1 MRRLFVS
8 AALAA
13 LAAAPALAQ
22 PLPPYPAARRA
33 AVVDTLHGVAV
44 ADPYRWLED
53 AQSAETRAFV
63 EAQAAYARRTLDALP
78 ERAAFRE
85 RLDAVFAY
93 PRVGTPTR
101 RTRWTFV
108 SRNPGLANQS
118 TVYVRPTSGGPGASS
133 RERVLVDPNT
143 LSSDGTVGLAGMS
156 PSKTGDYVAMQ
167 FSNGGSDWRTVRV
180 RHVPSGRDLPETLT
194 RVKFS
199 GAAWKPDGT
208 GFYYNRYDT
217 PTGRDSL
224 QAANQNPKVYFHR
237 LGTPQTSDILVYE
250 RPDRP
255 TWQLGAGVSD
265 DGRWLFVSASEGTSP
280 NNHLFARRLDVGGS
294 PWQTVF
300 TGDATYSVVD
310 TDGDDLIVR
319 TNRGAPTSRL
329 VRVSAL
335 RPSEMRDVIPASSA
349 VLQSVVRAGDFYV
362 ASALDDVKSRLTIHA
377 LDGRLVRTVEL
388 PGIGSVGGISGGRD
402 FGDVY
407 YSFSSYDRPPTIVRS
422 DLATGRATVVDAP
435 RVAFRPADFVVS
447 QRFVTGK
454 DGARV
459 PLFLVHRR
467 GLALDGTNPTLLY
480 GYGGFNVSLTP
491 GFSASLIPWIERGG
505 VYAVVNLRG
514 GGEYGQ
520 AWHDAGRLA
529 NKQTVF
535 DDAIAAAEYLVRERI
550 TSPAHLAIQGGSN
563 GGLLVGAVVNQ
574 RPDLFAAAVP
584 QVGVMDM
591 LRFDRFT
598 IGRAWTSDYGSPSDP
613 AMFPVLYGYSPL
625 HNLRAGT
632 RYPATLVTTA
642 DFDDRV
648 VPAHSYKYGA
658 ALQAAQ
664 VAGGPPVLL
673 RIETRSG
680 HGASNTTKALDQSAD
695 IYAFLWHHLGR

>member
-22 PLPPYPAARRA
+22 TLPPYPAARRA
-33 AVVDTLHGVAV
+33 ATVDTLFGVAV

-53 AQSAETRAFV
+53 AQSAETQSFV
-63 EAQAAYARRTLDALP
+63 TAQAAYARRYLDALP
-78 ERAAFRE
+78 ARAAFRE
-85 RLDAVFAY
+85 RLDALYAY
-93 PRVGTPTR
+93 PRVGLPVR
-101 RTRWTFV
+101 RAAWTFV

-118 TVYVRPTSGGPGASS
+118 TVYVRPTVGG

-156 PSKTGDYVAMQ
+156 PSKAGDYVAMQ

-208 GFYYNRYDT
+208 GFYYNRYDV

-250 RPDRP
+250 RPDHP
-255 TWQLGAGVSD
+255 EWQLGASVSD
-265 DGRWLFVSASEGTSP
+265 DGRWLFVSARAGTSP
-280 NNHLFARRLDVGGS
+280 STHLFARRLDVGGS

-300 TGDATYSVVD
+300 TGDAAYNVVD
-310 TDGDDLIVR
+310 TDGDDLIVL
-319 TNRGAPTSRL
+319 TNRDAPTYRL
-329 VRVSAL
+329 VRVPVA
-335 RPSEMRDVIPASSA
+335 RPSEMRDLIPASTA
-349 VLQSVVRAGDFYV
+349 VIESVQRAGDRYVVRAL
-362 ASALDDVKSRLTIHA
+362 ADVKSRLTVHA

-388 PGIGSVGGISGGRD
+388 PGVGTVGGVSAGRD
-402 FGDVY
+402 FRDVY
-407 YSFSSYDRPPTIVRS
+407 YSFSSYNRPPTAVRS
-422 DLATGRATVVDAP
+422 DLATGRSTVVDAP
-435 RVAFRPADFVVS
+435 RVAFRPDDYTVE
-447 QRFVTGK
+447 QRIVTSK
-454 DGARV
+454 DGTRV
-459 PLFLVHRR
+459 PLFLVHKR
-467 GLALDGTNPTLLY
+467 GIALDGTNPTLLY
-480 GYGGFNVSLTP
+480 GYGGFGASTTA
-491 GFSASLIPWIERGG
+491 GFSPALVAWLERGG
-505 VYAVVNLRG
+505 VYAAVNLRG

-529 NKQTVF
+529 KKQNVF
-535 DDAIAAAEYLVRERI
+535 DDAIAAAEYLIAERI
-550 TSPAHLAIQGGSN
+550 TSPRHLAIQGGSN

-613 AMFPVLYGYSPL
+613 AMFPVLYAYSPL

-664 VAGGPPVLL
+664 APGGPPVIL

-680 HGASNTTKALDQSAD
+680 HGASNTTKALDQTAD
-695 IYAFLWHHLGR
+695 IYAFLWQHLR